1 MSRDYI
7 ALAGSR
13 EKAYNRCNPT
23 PGKLRRAIVPSH
35 CRYREG
41 ECPLEE
47 YEMVD
52 EVWKQHQ

>member
-13 EKAYNRCNPT
+13 EKAYNRCIPT

-35 CRYREG
+35 RRYREG

-52 EVWKQHQ
+52 EVWK

>member
-7 ALAGSR
+7 ALAGR
-13 EKAYNRCNPT
+13 VEIAYNRCIPT

-35 CRYREG
+35 RRYREG